1 MTTLILTPAYNRDY
15 KTQAAVREAWATGK
29 DFIIE
34 NPGYPTYIN
43 CQDPRPGITGLQF
56 RYDQKRRVLYLKL
69 S

>member
-1 MTTLILTPAYNRDY
+1 MILVLSPAYGKDY

-43 CQDPRPGITGLQF
+43 IQDLTPDITGLQF